1 MVMGA
6 KILIVDDEPHVLRAM
21 VYALRRAGYEVV
33 TAQNGEQALS
43 KVHSEHP
50 DLMILDVMKPGMNG
64 LEVCQRLRKQQETA
78 SLPIIILSAGSQVD
92 DKVRGFEAGADSY
105 VTKPVALSEIIAR
118 VAALLQRRA
127 QLTDAA
133 VAAKGQ
139 TFAVYGAKGGV
150 GTTFVAV
157 NLAVALRQVS
167 NKSVVLVD
175 ANLQFGDVG
184 LALNMRPDHTLLDLR
199 PYLGQLDSELLD
211 SVLVS
216 HSSGI
221 QLLLASLDLEAN
233 VSMSPQLLGQVLAK
247 LEETFDYV
255 VVDTWTV
262 LDERTQAVLDSADK
276 IVLLTTPQMSSLRNA
291 RLFLNPQEASEH
303 EPETL
308 LVTVNRYDDR
318 GGIRTQDITQVLQQ
332 RIAASLPDD
341 QELVMYSLNRGV
353 PLVISHPR
361 SSVARGLFELA
372 GAIAGA
378 ES

>member
-1 MVMGA
+1 MGA
-6 KILIVDDEPHVLRAM
+6 KILVVDDEPHVLRAM
-21 VYALRRAGYEVV
+21 SYALRRAGYEVV
-33 TAQNGEQALS
+33 TAQNGEEALS

-50 DLMILDVMKPGMNG
+50 DLMILDVMMPGMGG
-64 LEVCQRLRKQQETA
+64 LEVCRRLRKQQETA
-78 SLPIIILSAGSQVD
+78 NLLIIILSAGSHVD
-92 DKVRGFEAGADSY
+92 DKVRGLKAGADSY
-105 VTKPVALSEIIAR
+105 VTKPVALSEMIAR
-118 VAALLQRRA
+118 VAALLQRQA
-127 QLTDAA
+127 QLYSAA
-133 VAAKGQ
+133 VAVKGQ

-167 NKSVVLVD
+167 NRSVVLVD
-175 ANLQFGDVG
+175 ANLQFGDVS
-184 LALNMRPDHTLLDLR
+184 LALNIRPDHTLLDLR
-199 PYLGQLDSELLD
+199 PYLGKLDSELMD

-221 QLLLASLDLEAN
+221 QLLLASPDLEAN

-262 LDERTQAVLDSADK
+262 LDERTLAVLDSADK
-276 IVLLTTPQMSSLRNA
+276 TVLLTTPQMSSLRNA
-291 RLFLNPQEASEH
+291 RLFLKPREASEYG
-303 EPETL
+303 PETL

-318 GGIRTQDITQVLQQ
+318 GGITTRDITQVLQQ
-332 RIAASLPDD
+332 TIAARLPDD
-341 QELVMYSLNRGV
+341 GALVMYSLNRGV
-353 PLVISHPR
+353 PLVVSHPR

>member
-1 MVMGA
+1 MGA

-21 VYALRRAGYEVV
+21 AYALRRAGYEVV
-33 TAQNGEQALS
+33 TAQDGEEALS
-43 KVHSEHP
+43 KVHTEHP
-50 DLMILDVMKPGMNG
+50 DLMILDVMMPGMNG

-78 SLPIIILSAGSQVD
+78 SLPIIVLSAGSQVD
-92 DKVRGFEAGADSY
+92 DKVRGLEAGADSY

-139 TFAVYGAKGGV
+139 TLAVYGAKGGV

-199 PYLGQLDSELLD
+199 PYLGQLDSELID

-303 EPETL
+303 GPETL
-308 LVTVNRYDDR
+308 LVTVNRYDDG
-318 GGIRTQDITQVLQQ
+318 GGITTQDITQVLQQ
-332 RIAASLPDD
+332 RIAARLPDD
-341 QELVMYSLNRGV
+341 GDLVMYSLNRGV
-353 PLVISHPR
+353 PLVVSHPR
-361 SSVARGLFELA
+361 SSVARSLFELA

-378 ES
+378 GG